1 MRAGS
6 RGNPYEEVVTKR
18 DLMSSGLTIG
28 MNGAQRGMGEGSA
41 LLMKRPDGSYASMT
55 IDEFAAQL
63 FKSKLY
69 KDLIKRLDDPSR
81 FDDLPQEVRDALAN
95 SIAEEAAARGADIR
109 STETKLQSDIRSFA
123 MKVDEVTAAIAQSTA
138 GVRELTFANA
148 EANRAQAGKVTQ
160 IEARLDD
167 VGGVTIEESM
177 TATADRVEGLAGEYM
192 VKVQAGNKLAGFGLA
207 ASEDPAGNSESAFIV
222 LADKFAIVTAD
233 DVISDPKNPSLNRV
247 PFGVDSSGVYING
260 QVRINASGR
269 TLTDISDQ
277 PGAPGDAVDII
288 FKRSAAQPETPPA
301 SVGAPHGWY
310 SSVDAV
316 PGGTD
321 PVWSSVGVKA
331 SLQTEFIWQT
341 PLKMEG
347 LDGETIVELTIFQ
360 RASSA
365 PATPTGGSYNFSTKI
380 LTPPTGWVTSVPTGT
395 NPVYTSRATASTKGA
410 TGSVAPGT
418 WTTPVI
424 SFKDGTGGQGIS
436 VTATS
441 QIFSIDNSGTAT
453 PSSITLSV
461 VRPTDI
467 NGTAVVGDFVWT
479 LINGSC
485 SQSLTTTNS
494 STGAFGSISLT
505 ELTSDSATFRCTYTV
520 STAGSDYF
528 GMSYSDDITIVKVR
542 QGVGVST
549 FLTNESH
556 TVPASNAG
564 VVSDWTGAGGTF
576 KVYRG
581 TTDVTTSCTFAIN
594 TNSSALTAS
603 IGAATGVYS
612 VTGAGSWADTS
623 SQATLTLRATYVHPV
638 TGSATYDKVFTLTK
652 SKVGAKGDTGTGG
665 QGISVTATSQI
676 FSIDNSGTA
685 TPSSITLSVVRPTDI
700 NGTAVVGDFVW
711 TLINGSCSQS
721 LTTTNSSTGAFGS
734 ISLTELT
741 SDSATF
747 RCTYTVSTAG
757 SDYFGMSYSDDIT
770 IVKVR
775 QGVGVS
781 TFLTNESH
789 TVPASNAGVVSDW
802 TGAGGTFKV
811 YRGTTDVTTS
821 CTFAINTNSSALTAS
836 IGAATGVYSVTG
848 AGSWADTSS
857 QATLTLR
864 ATYVHP
870 VTGSATYDKV
880 FTLTKSR
887 AGSTGG
893 PGDPGDPGTRGSVT
907 LYGYGTAWNNTTA
920 NNLITTTTGSSTRVI
935 GDTVTLSDGS
945 SFVATKYWGGAS
957 WVDPGVVIDGNLL
970 VTGTV
975 SADKI
980 SGNSLTAGT
989 VSTQKVRI
997 SAAGSYYA
1005 SGSANLAVTGG
1016 TASVTV
1022 SGTVG
1027 TPLYSWAAS
1036 DIDGVAMSLVWVD
1049 NTASSV
1055 TFRLNAWVRAT
1066 GLPWSG
1072 TLPVL
1077 RIWFY

>member
-222 LADKFAIVTAD
+222 LADKFAIVTAS

-288 FKRSAAQPETPPA
+288 FKRFATQPETPPA

-316 PGGTD
+316 PSGTD

-331 SLQTEFIWQT
+331 SIQTEFVWQT

-347 LDGETIVELTIFQ
+347 LDGETIVELMIFQ

-365 PATPTGGSYNFSTKI
+365 PATPTGGSYNFGTKI
-380 LTPPTGWVTSVPTGT
+380 LTPPTGWITSVPTGT
-395 NPVYTSRATASTKGA
+395 NPVYTSRATVSTKGA

-441 QIFSIDNSGTAT
+441 QVFSIDNSGAAT
-453 PSSITLSV
+453 PASITLSV
-461 VRPTDI
+461 IRPTAI
-467 NGTAVVGDFVWT
+467 NGAAVVGDFVWT
-479 LINGSC
+479 LLNGSC
-485 SQSLTTTNS
+485 SKSLTTTDS
-494 STGAFGSISLT
+494 STGSFGAITLE

-528 GMSYSDDITIVKVR
+528 GMSYSDGITIVKVR

-556 TVPASNAG
+556 TVPASNEG
-564 VVSDWTGAGGTF
+564 VVSDLTGAEGTF
-576 KVYRG
+576 KVYSG
-581 TTDVTTSCTFAIN
+581 TTDVTTSCTFSIVSN
-594 TNSSALTAS
+594 LKQLTAS

-612 VTGAGSWADTS
+612 VTGAGSWANTS
-623 SQATLTLRATYVHPV
+623 SQATLILRATYVHPV

-652 SKVGAKGDTGTGG
+652 SKVGATG
-665 QGISVTATSQI
+665 S
-676 FSIDNSGTA
+676 
-685 TPSSITLSVVRPTDI
+685 P
-700 NGTAVVGDFVW
+700 
-711 TLINGSCSQS
+711 GSP
-721 LTTTNSSTGAFGS
+721 GS
-734 ISLTELT
+734 P
-741 SDSATF
+741 
-747 RCTYTVSTAG
+747 G
-757 SDYFGMSYSDDIT
+757 SD
-770 IVKVR
+770 
-775 QGVGVS
+775 
-781 TFLTNESH
+781 
-789 TVPASNAGVVSDW
+789 
-802 TGAGGTFKV
+802 
-811 YRGTTDVTTS
+811 
-821 CTFAINTNSSALTAS
+821 
-836 IGAATGVYSVTG
+836 
-848 AGSWADTSS
+848 
-857 QATLTLR
+857 
-864 ATYVHP
+864 
-870 VTGSATYDKV
+870 
-880 FTLTKSR
+880 
-887 AGSTGG
+887 
-893 PGDPGDPGTRGSVT
+893 GTRGSVT
-907 LYGYGTAWNNTTA
+907 LYGYGTAWNSTTA
-920 NNLITTTTGSSTRVI
+920 DNVITTATGASTRVI

-970 VTGTV
+970 VNGTV
-975 SADKI
+975 SASSLVADEAVITSTLQVGNNLITVPSRGSDTTSITLTSTRASLLEVQTAFGTVATSGVHVTATVQLNAPTTVTMSDTELQVAISTDAGASWAYGDLWKCTHNNSMPLTFTWSQANAF
-980 SGNSLTAGT
+980 SGNVRFRIYGRRSADTGWT
-989 VSTQKVRI
+989 VTTRVMNI
-997 SAAGSYYA
+997 
-1005 SGSANLAVTGG
+1005 
-1016 TASVTV
+1016 
-1022 SGTVG
+1022 
-1027 TPLYSWAAS
+1027 
-1036 DIDGVAMSLVWVD
+1036 M
-1049 NTASSV
+1049 
-1055 TFRLNAWVRAT
+1055 AT
-1066 GLPWSG
+1066 
-1072 TLPVL
+1072 
-1077 RIWFY
+1077 RR